1 MIDSKDM
8 GLITRVTAFAEV
20 VSTCCCSD
28 SLGKILAIEATFENI
43 LHQLNE
49 IQKNNHSLFLI
60 GNGGSAGI
68 ASHALVDF
76 VNIGKLKAFTL
87 HDVSLLTC
95 MANDY
100 GYENVYSQAL
110 ESLISEQDILIAI
123 SSSGQSPNI
132 LNAADKALNKKA
144 TVITLT
150 GFDKNNPLRSRGDIN
165 IWLNSDDYGFVE
177 LGHGFILHN
186 LADRIKFG
194 TGLNRLKD

>member
-1 MIDSKDM
+1 MR
-8 GLITRVTAFAEV
+8 LITRVAAFAEI
-20 VSTCCCSD
+20 VSACCCSD
-28 SLGKILAIEATFENI
+28 NQGKILALETALETI
-43 LHQLNE
+43 LYQLNE
-49 IQKNNHSLFLI
+49 IQKKNHSLFLI

-100 GYENVYSQAL
+100 GYEKVYSQAL
-110 ESLISEQDILIAI
+110 ESLITEQDILIAI

-132 LNAADKALNKKA
+132 LNAANTALNKKA

-165 IWLNSDDYGFVE
+165 IWLNSEDYGFVE

-186 LADRIKFG
+186 LADRIKRTFG
-194 TGLNRLKD
+194 T

>member
-8 GLITRVTAFAEV
+8 SLITRVAAFAEV
-20 VSTCCCSD
+20 VSACCCSD
-28 SLGKILAIEATFENI
+28 NLGKIIAIETAFENI

-76 VNIGKLKAFTL
+76 VNIAKLKAFTL

-100 GYENVYSQAL
+100 GYEKVYSEPL

-132 LNAADKALNKKA
+132 LNAADTALNKKA

-186 LADRIKFG
+186 LADRIK
-194 TGLNRLKD
+194 REV